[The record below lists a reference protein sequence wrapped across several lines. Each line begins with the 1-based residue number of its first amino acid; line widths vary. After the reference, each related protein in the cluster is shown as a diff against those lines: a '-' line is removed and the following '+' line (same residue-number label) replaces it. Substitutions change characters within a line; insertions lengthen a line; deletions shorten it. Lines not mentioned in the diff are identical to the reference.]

1 MGKTFKVMVV
11 GEPGVG
17 KTSLVMRVLGMS
29 SGSISSQ
36 KYPVATEIW
45 RKVYKSHV
53 MEIHDT
59 HYGSAQDFPCEDLK
73 DMSGFILAFD
83 MSSKDFLYHTRLW
96 LDRIRRATKSEP
108 PIVFIGNKSD
118 KQDAISSS
126 AIRTILERDYF
137 VVSARTSQGVDVAF
151 GRLFDMVLEITP
163 MEDTMSEALQ
173 NLTLA

>member
-1 MGKTFKVMVV
+1 
-11 GEPGVG
+11 
-17 KTSLVMRVLGMS
+17 
-29 SGSISSQ
+29 
-36 KYPVATEIW
+36 
-45 RKVYKSHV
+45 

-126 AIRTILERDYF
+126 TIRTILERDYF
-137 VVSARTSQGVDVAF
+137 VVSVRTSQRDDVASSC
-151 GRLFDMVLEITP
+151 LFDMVSETTL
-163 MEDTMSEALQ
+163 MEDTVSQALL